1 MEDNLAIILND
12 SNKTISKLQLL
23 STFFEEE
30 IIYKIYLRSQ
40 VVHKLFET
48 NPELDINKLE
58 LFHLQYTSTVIELL
72 RKIKASN
79 ERNVSILYDEIQI
92 NKDLIE
98 NINDSVFSEK
108 NYQLDKQKQSLKI
121 NLSLRKLYQVLSDNS
136 EDYPFSKNI
145 NAFSAR
151 FSQDFY
157 FDISTEALNELIKF
171 NPAEVYRNNSAII
184 QRKLMGLLCK
194 MDFKTEFFCG
204 LSAGNLILE
213 VYRFLN
219 MDRYFLFFPAKNLF
233 LFCDL
238 SKITDVDWSNT
249 LSKKTRIVQELTD
262 KNDNLMSRANVLK
275 TVIPD
280 NVQALLKEYYEK
292 ISDVDFLQHIG
303 RFDVQTNILKTMLN
317 TNVI

>member
-1 MEDNLAIILND
+1 MEDNLAIILSD

-23 STFFEEE
+23 STFFEDE
-30 IIYKIYLRSQ
+30 IVYKIYLRSQ

-48 NPELDINKLE
+48 NPELDVNKLE
-58 LFHLQYTSTVIELL
+58 LFHLQYTTTVIELL
-72 RKIKASN
+72 RKIKTSN

-92 NKDLIE
+92 NKDLIA

-108 NYQLDKQKQSLKI
+108 NFQLDKQKQSLKI
-121 NLSLRKLYQVLSDNS
+121 NLSLRKLFQVLSDNS

-157 FDISTEALNELIKF
+157 YDISTEALNELIKF
-171 NPAEVYRNNSAII
+171 NPSEVYRNNSAII

-194 MDFKTEFFCG
+194 MEFKTEFFCG
-204 LSAGNLILE
+204 LSAGNLIVE
-213 VYRFLN
+213 VYKFLN
-219 MDRYFLFFPAKNLF
+219 LDRYFLFFPAKNLF

-238 SKITDVDWSNT
+238 STITDVDWSNT
-249 LSKKTRIVQELTD
+249 LSKKTRIIQELTD

-275 TVIPD
+275 TIIPE
-280 NVQALLKEYYEK
+280 NVKTLLGEYYEK
-292 ISDVDFLQHIG
+292 ISDVNFLQTIG
-303 RFDVQTNILKTMLN
+303 RYDVQTNILKTMLN

>member
-23 STFFEEE
+23 STFFEDE

-48 NPELDINKLE
+48 NPELDVNKLE
-58 LFHLQYTSTVIELL
+58 LFHLQYTATVIDLL

-92 NKDLIE
+92 NKDLIDSM
-98 NINDSVFSEK
+98 NDSVFSEK

-121 NLSLRKLYQVLSDNS
+121 NLSLRKLFQVLSDNS

-157 FDISTEALNELIKF
+157 FDISPDALNELIKF

-194 MDFKTEFFCG
+194 MDFKTEFYCG
-204 LSAGNLILE
+204 LTAGNLVLE

-238 SKITDVDWSNT
+238 STIQGVDWTNT
-249 LSKKTRIVQELTD
+249 LSKKTRLVQEITD

-292 ISDVDFLQHIG
+292 ISDVDFLQQIG